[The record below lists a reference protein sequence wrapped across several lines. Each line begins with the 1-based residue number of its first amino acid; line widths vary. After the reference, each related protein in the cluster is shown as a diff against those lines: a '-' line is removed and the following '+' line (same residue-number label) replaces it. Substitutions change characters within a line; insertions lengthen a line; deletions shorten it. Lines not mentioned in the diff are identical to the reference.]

1 VWAVFIPCVSTII
14 LAANQMWT
22 RGHDGLVLLPW
33 SHERRKR
40 RDRFLFFNLQLQYGA
55 AQHRVTGEEAAPA
68 GRTRRWPGLAT
79 RQSSAGRPR
88 QAAAT
93 ADGGGEVGL
102 GSATVHQPGATALAG
117 VIRTT
122 MSEGH
127 GGCCARRQGR
137 AHSYAPWPATRRAAA
152 RRGRARLPS
161 ATART
166 MRRSADR
173 GS

>member
-68 GRTRRWPGLAT
+68 ETNTPVARSGDAPEQRG
-79 RQSSAGRPR
+79 
-88 QAAAT
+88 QAAASGCNSRRWRR
-93 ADGGGEVGL
+93 GG
-102 GSATVHQPGATALAG
+102 AG
-117 VIRTT
+117 KRHCP
-122 MSEGH
+122 S
-127 GGCCARRQGR
+127 GGCNGARRSDTHDHVRG
-137 AHSYAPWPATRRAAA
+137 TRR
-152 RRGRARLPS
+152 LL
-161 ATART
+161 RT
-166 MRRSADR
+166 
-173 GS
+173 